1 MPEYAK
7 MKNAELEGLLKA
19 RGLTTGGKKADMVD
33 RLTKDDEQKK
43 DTTQSTGAPASA
55 SAKPTS
61 GDAEDEIDWDDDA
74 EPAATD
80 AAKPA
85 APAESASDPAA
96 EAVARA
102 GGKGAVDNPQAV
114 PNQVADI
121 DPSKTADLSVKSPT
135 EQKEDA
141 ADEAKVEE
149 KKEPTPDYTRGL
161 APSNLDVEIE
171 KRKARAKKFGLNIEE
186 DEGLKKL
193 ERAKKFGETGP
204 PKGLD
209 EALPERSRKRGRDAT
224 DDGAGGRD
232 KRRGGRF
239 GGRRGRDDRGDR
251 VNRNDRG
258 GDRRRDSRDG
268 RGDDRS
274 RTNNGSNWMSE
285 ADKAKAEARKNK
297 WAAPAASS

>member
-33 RLTKDDEQKK
+33 RLTKDDQQKQ
-43 DTTQSTGAPASA
+43 DTTRSTNAPASA
-55 SAKPTS
+55 PAKPAA

-80 AAKPA
+80 GTKPA
-85 APAESASDPAA
+85 APADPIPDPAA
-96 EAVARA
+96 EAVAKA
-102 GGKGAVDNPQAV
+102 GGKGAIDNPQAV

-121 DPSKTADLSVKSPT
+121 DPSKTADLSVKCST
-135 EQKEDA
+135 EEKEGA
-141 ADEAKVEE
+141 AGEAKAEE

-161 APSNLDVEIE
+161 APSNINVEIE

-186 DEGLKKL
+186 DEGFKKL

-204 PKGLD
+204 PRGLD
-209 EALPERSRKRGRDAT
+209 EALPERNRKRGRDAN

-232 KRRGGRF
+232 KHRGGRF
-239 GGRRGRDDRGDR
+239 GGRRGRGDRADRG
-251 VNRNDRG
+251 DRG
-258 GDRRRDSRDG
+258 GDRRRDPRDS

-274 RTNNGSNWMSE
+274 RTNNGANWMSD
-285 ADKAKAEARKNK
+285 ADRAKADARKNK
-297 WAAPAASS
+297 WAAPAP